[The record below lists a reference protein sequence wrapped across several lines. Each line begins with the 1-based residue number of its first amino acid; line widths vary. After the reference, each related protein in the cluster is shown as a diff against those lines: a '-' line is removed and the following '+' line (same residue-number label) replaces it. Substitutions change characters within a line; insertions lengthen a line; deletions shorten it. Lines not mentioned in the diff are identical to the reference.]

1 MSDEEPRRPHYSRE
15 REEIAFGRPVDWA
28 REAQYGTVYFGPE
41 KPHPFP
47 PLPIGTVQTL
57 LENGYIDPNYRHN
70 DAPRAVRLIKW
81 ASSVQQEYKQEQFE
95 IGLIGY
101 FVSPERPD
109 SRVAL
114 TGIFI
119 RSPGP
124 IPESLKAKVAQDF
137 SPDIL
142 VVDDFE
148 IQIRWD

>member
-1 MSDEEPRRPHYSRE
+1 MDDRESSRLDSQRE
-15 REEIAFGRPVDWA
+15 REEIAFGRLVDWE
-28 REAQYGTVYFGPE
+28 REAEYGTVYFGPD

-57 LENGYIDPNYRHN
+57 LENGYIDPDYRHN
-70 DAPRAVRLIKW
+70 DAPRAVRMIDW
-81 ASSVQQEYKQEQFE
+81 AGSVQQEYKQEQFE

-101 FVSPERPD
+101 FVSPKRPD
-109 SRVAL
+109 ARAAL

-124 IPESLKAKVAQDF
+124 IPERLKARVARDF

-142 VVDDFE
+142 IVDDFE